1 MSDPHLRTRGT
12 FLNEGASSKTPSNY
26 SRRSFLAASA
36 MSAMCGS
43 VACSRTPERPNILWI
58 TCEDIGPELGCYG
71 DTYANTPNLDKLATK
86 SLRYAHA
93 ISNAPV
99 CAPARTTIISG
110 LYPPC
115 LGAEHMRSVIDLP
128 ANIRMYPQLLA
139 DAGYYVSNNQKK
151 DYNLL
156 EAGKVWDDSSAKATW
171 RNREPGQPFFSIFN
185 FVTTHESQIRR
196 RPHEPVHDPNKV
208 RVPAYHPDTPE
219 VRRDWAQY
227 YDNITTMDGQ
237 AADILAQLEA
247 DGLTANTI
255 VFFYGDHGSGMPRS
269 KRWPYNSGLQV
280 AVLLHI
286 PEKFK
291 HLAPPEY
298 KDGGVSERPIAF
310 VDLAPTLLSLIGV
323 KPPEWMQ
330 GHSFAG
336 SHTAEAPKFQFGFRG
351 RMDERYD
358 MVRACRGTRYHY
370 MRQFMPHRI
379 YGQHIDYMF
388 QTPTTQVWK
397 TLYDQGKLSPP
408 MTYFWETKPFEEL
421 YDLSADRDEVR
432 NLANLAEGERTA
444 EQQAALLE
452 MRQATRDWMVRIRD
466 VGLLPEAEIHARSKG
481 SNPYDMARDVTK
493 FPLERVLEAAYHASE
508 GYGVGQQP
516 PINVAGLK
524 DADSGV
530 RYWTILGLVM
540 RGKDA
545 VVANEAVLR
554 ELLGDAS
561 PSVRIAAAE
570 ALGRYGAPTDLPRV
584 LDTLVELA
592 SLETQDLYTSLAAL
606 NTLDQLGAAT
616 KPVLPKLKAL
626 PTQQAGLEQRLTN
639 YVPRLMEDIIKN
651 LSA

>member
-1 MSDPHLRTRGT
+1 MSDSRLQVLTA
-12 FLNEGASSKTPSNY
+12 F

-36 MSAMCGS
+36 ISALSGTT
-43 VACSRTPERPNILWI
+43 ACSRTPERPNILWI

-71 DTYANTPNLDKLATK
+71 DSYANTPNLDKFAGK
-86 SLRYAHA
+86 SLRYANA

-115 LGAEHMRSVIDLP
+115 LGAEHMRSVIELP
-128 ANIRMYPQLLA
+128 KNIRMYPQLLA
-139 DAGYYVSNNQKK
+139 ESGYYVSNNQKK

-156 EAGKVWDDSSAKATW
+156 EPGKVWDDSSSEATW
-171 RNREPGQPFFSIFN
+171 RNRKPNQPFFSIFN
-185 FVTTHESQIRR
+185 FVSTHESQIRR
-196 RPHEPVHDPNKV
+196 RPHELVHDPSKV
-208 RVPAYHPDTPE
+208 RVPSYHPDTPE

-237 AADILAQLEA
+237 AADILAQLES
-247 DGLTANTI
+247 DGLANDTI

-298 KDGGVSERPIAF
+298 KAGGVSDRPIAF

-323 KPPEWMQ
+323 KPPQWMQ
-330 GHSFAG
+330 GQSFAG
-336 SHTAEAPKFQFGFRG
+336 VHTASPPKFQFGFRG

-397 TLYDQGKLSPP
+397 ALYDQGKLSPP
-408 MTYFWETKPFEEL
+408 KTYFWETKPFEEL
-421 YDLSADRDEVR
+421 YDLSEDRDEVR
-432 NLANLAEGERTA
+432 NLASLPEGQRTA

-452 MRQATRDWMVRIRD
+452 MRQATRDWMLRIHD

-481 SNPYDMARDVTK
+481 TNPYDMARDAQK
-493 FPLERVLEAAYHASE
+493 FPLERILEAAYQASE

-516 PINVAGLK
+516 PVNVAGLK
-524 DADSGV
+524 DADSAV
-530 RYWTILGLVM
+530 RYWTVLGVLM

-545 VVANEAVLR
+545 VKANEDALR
-554 ELLGDAS
+554 TMLSDAS

-570 ALGRYGAPTDLPRV
+570 ALGRYGAGTDLPKV

-606 NTLDQLGAAT
+606 NALDQLGTAA
-616 KPVLPKLKAL
+616 KPVLSKLKSL
-626 PTQQAGLEQRLTN
+626 PTQQPGLEQRLTN
-639 YVPRLMEDIIKN
+639 YAPRLMEDIIKN